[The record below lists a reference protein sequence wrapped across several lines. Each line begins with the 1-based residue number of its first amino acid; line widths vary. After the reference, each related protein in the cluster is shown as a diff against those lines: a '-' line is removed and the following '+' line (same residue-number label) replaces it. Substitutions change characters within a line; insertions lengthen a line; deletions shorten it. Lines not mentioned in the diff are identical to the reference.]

1 MTQSSSRIDQ
11 SVHAELHGELMAE
24 FSTETEAWVG
34 ERLTSVMARLNAVRT
49 DGIPL
54 IAHCLSIRECTAFTT
69 PGPHIYIGRRL
80 LERLP
85 SEECVA
91 FVLSHEVAH
100 HDLQHLDLFRGWSE
114 LLPRGAVGSLAAA
127 VFRKLSH
134 RMYGPTRE
142 SQADQYAVELCLD
155 AGYDG
160 ERCLH
165 AFDIMENE
173 SLNRGDIDGVFG
185 PENLLDPTD
194 AKQDTTAYA
203 LQRWLSSH
211 ARRYLPL
218 RERREIAWAY
228 YRRRVSERT

>member
-1 MTQSSSRIDQ
+1 MAQSSSHTDQ
-11 SVHAELHGELMAE
+11 AIYAELHAELLAE
-24 FSTETEAWVG
+24 FATETEAWVG
-34 ERLTSVMARLNAVRT
+34 QRLAAVMAWLNAVRT

-54 IAHCLSIRECTAFTT
+54 SAHCLAIRECTAFTT

-85 SEECVA
+85 SDACVA

-100 HDLQHLDLFRGWSE
+100 HDLRHLDLFRGWSD
-114 LLPRGAVGSLAAA
+114 LPPRGAVGSLTTV
-127 VFRKLSH
+127 VFRNLSH

-165 AFDIMENE
+165 AFDILEIE
-173 SLNRGDIDGVFG
+173 SLSRGDIDGVFG

-194 AKQDTTAYA
+194 LKQDSTAYA
-203 LQRWLSSH
+203 LQR
-211 ARRYLPL
+211 
-218 RERREIAWAY
+218 
-228 YRRRVSERT
+228 

>member
-1 MTQSSSRIDQ
+1 MVQSSSHTGQAIHTEL
-11 SVHAELHGELMAE
+11 HAELLAE
-24 FSTETEAWVG
+24 FATETEAWVG
-34 ERLTSVMARLNAVRT
+34 QRLAAVMAWLNAVRT

-54 IAHCLSIRECTAFTT
+54 SAHCLAIRECTAFTT
-69 PGPHIYIGRRL
+69 PGPHIYIGRQL

-85 SEECVA
+85 SDACVA

-100 HDLQHLDLFRGWSE
+100 HDLRHLDLFRGWSD
-114 LLPRGAVGSLAAA
+114 LPPRGAVGSLTTV
-127 VFRKLSH
+127 VFRNLSH

-165 AFDIMENE
+165 AFDILEIV
-173 SLNRGDIDGVFG
+173 SLSRGDIDGVFG

-194 AKQDTTAYA
+194 LKQDSTAYA
-203 LQRWLSSH
+203 LQR
-211 ARRYLPL
+211 
-218 RERREIAWAY
+218 
-228 YRRRVSERT
+228 